1 MESGKPLS
9 PLLFCLAEEVLS
21 RYISHAAETGDLIP
35 IRAGRQTRVPTH
47 LLYADDI
54 LLFCQAS
61 SRNCQS
67 LSRIFEH
74 YASIS
79 GQCVN
84 YTKSKIFFGSQ
95 VPQALRRRI
104 KRSIGFSEGSL
115 PFIYLGVPLF
125 TGKPRRIFFQP
136 VMDKILSKF
145 SRWRGSSL
153 SMVGRV
159 CLVDSVIASSLVH
172 SMMIYKW
179 PSSLLKDIEAA
190 MRNFIWTGDIR
201 KRGFTSVAW
210 ARVCSPKEEGGL
222 GLRSISTAN
231 RALPLHL
238 GFPYKGGSLL

>member
-115 PFIYLGVPLF
+115 PFIYLGVPANHVEF
-125 TGKPRRIFFQP
+125 SFNPSWI
-136 VMDKILSKF
+136 KF
-145 SRWRGSSL
+145 LANSL
-153 SMVGRV
+153 GGEVLPFLWLAEFV
-159 CLVDSVIASSLVH
+159 
-172 SMMIYKW
+172 
-179 PSSLLKDIEAA
+179 LLT
-190 MRNFIWTGDIR
+190 R
-201 KRGFTSVAW
+201 
-210 ARVCSPKEEGGL
+210 
-222 GLRSISTAN
+222 
-231 RALPLHL
+231 
-238 GFPYKGGSLL
+238 